1 MALRHPSVLLWNYK
15 NHQQP
20 RKSFS
25 EHKQCPMKASHYL
38 FIYSINISA
47 ISATSK
53 AYLHFPEGLLS
64 LTYKETLLS
73 QTFNQTI

>member
-20 RKSFS
+20 RNSFS
-25 EHKQCPMKASHYL
+25 EHKQRAMKATTFS
-38 FIYSINISA
+38 FIQSIFRQY
-47 ISATSK
+47 SATSK
-53 AYLHFPEGLLS
+53 AYLHFPEGFLS
-64 LTYKETLLS
+64 LAYKEILLS